1 MKQGIL
7 IALIAAAFATTLVA
21 LQPSNPDLP
30 GLTVFNV
37 RDQPSTNVRVALET
51 RVTRGAPYS
60 ADAVS
65 EFVQVLADGN
75 RIVRRTT
82 TRLVRDSEGRTRRET
97 FAPSGAV
104 EQVVITD
111 PVSNSSLTLDPQNRT
126 AMRGVGSFAVMA
138 GARGR
143 GSANT
148 AVMVEP
154 SGRTS
159 WTTRPRSEN
168 EELREADRAQLANEM
183 AKLTESLKQVA
194 VAAGGRAAIGQA
206 NREDLGQQTIEGVTA
221 TGTRTTTTI
230 PAGAVGNEGP
240 ITIVS
245 EQWYSTELQML
256 ILTKHN
262 DPRVGETTYRVTNI
276 VRTEPDQSL
285 FQVPSDY
292 TLTEPKLVRPKQPPL
307 PQ

>member
-1 MKQGIL
+1 LKQGTL
-7 IALIAAAFATTLVA
+7 IGLMAAAFATTLVA
-21 LQPSNPDLP
+21 LQP
-30 GLTVFNV
+30 GVA
-37 RDQPSTNVRVALET
+37 RVMVET

-82 TRLVRDSEGRTRRET
+82 TRLMRDSEGRTRRET
-97 FAPSGAV
+97 FASSGAV

-111 PVSNSSLTLDPQNRT
+111 PTSNGSLILDPQNRT
-126 AMRGVGSFAVMA
+126 AMRAPGSFTMVA

-143 GSANT
+143 GSVNT
-148 AVMVEP
+148 YVAVNP
-154 SGRTS
+154 QGGAWTS
-159 WTTRPRSEN
+159 EKV
-168 EELREADRAQLANEM
+168 EM
-183 AKLTESLKQVA
+183 ATTADVRVEGQVRAEIAKLNDTLKRVE
-194 VAAGGRAAIGQA
+194 AARGGNLEQGQTS
-206 NREDLGQQTIEGVTA
+206 REDLGQQTIEGVTA
-221 TGTRTTTTI
+221 TGSRNTTI
-230 PAGAVGNEGP
+230 IAAGAVGNESP

-256 ILTKHN
+256 VLTRHH

-276 VRTEPDQSL
+276 VRIEPDAAL
-285 FQVPSDY
+285 FQLPPEY
-292 TLTEPKLVRPKQPPL
+292 TLQEPKMVRPKVPEL